1 MINNSSVRTP
11 ARKAVRPSGQA
22 ADILRERI
30 QSGFYKVQTSLP
42 SERVLAEDLH
52 VHRRVIREAI
62 EDLLRDGLI
71 HRRPNCRPI
80 IGKSVD
86 EAGDAPAAP
95 TDSAKLSSK
104 FVALIMWH
112 GGGPLESAGT
122 SQRRIFWGINHTLA
136 QTGHHAV
143 FLDLGGERDGSY
155 ERIGSAEQN
164 ARREAEHLRYVMDKE
179 FGGVIFYPYAYGSNH
194 DLIQEVSRRM
204 PLVLLDRKIAG
215 VDTDFVGVDN
225 HRATFDLT
233 TLLIEKGHRR
243 IAYVT
248 RYEPIH
254 PVQNRIQGY
263 LSAIYQNPEIV
274 IQEMLVTIP
283 LSNETTLWPVVDAV
297 FGLPEGQRPTAAVCV
312 SDYAALLLSERL
324 ERMGL
329 SVPGDVALVG
339 FDDIIPALPNG
350 VGLTSMAQPFED
362 IGRAAAE
369 LLERRMREPLR
380 VPEGV
385 ELPARMVVRGSI

>member
-1 MINNSSVRTP
+1 MTP
-11 ARKAVRPSGQA
+11 DRKVVRPSEQT

-30 QSGFYKVQTSLP
+30 QSGFYKAQTSLP

-62 EDLLRDGLI
+62 ENLLHDGLI

-80 IGKSVD
+80 VGQPVV
-86 EAGDAPAAP
+86 EARTPKVPAS
-95 TDSAKLSSK
+95 SAKLSSQ

-122 SQRRIFWGINHTLA
+122 SQRRIFWGINHALA
-136 QTGHHAV
+136 QSGHHAV

-155 ERIGSAEQN
+155 ERIGSSAQN
-164 ARREAEHLRYVMDKE
+164 AAREAEHLRYVMDKE
-179 FGGVIFYPYAYGSNH
+179 FGGVIFYPYAYGSNR
-194 DLIQEVSRRM
+194 DLIQEVNRRM
-204 PLVLLDRKIAG
+204 PLVLLDRKIDG
-215 VDTDFVGVDN
+215 IDTDFVGVDN
-225 HRATFDLT
+225 RRAMFDMT
-233 TLLIEKGHRR
+233 TRLIEQGHRR

-263 LSAIYQNPEIV
+263 LKAIYQNPEIG

-283 LSNETTLWPVVDAV
+283 LSNETTEWPVVDAV

-312 SDYAALLLSERL
+312 SDYAAVLLSERL
-324 ERMGL
+324 ERLGL
-329 SVPGDVALVG
+329 SVPGDVALAG
-339 FDDIIPALPNG
+339 FDDIVPALSNG

-369 LLERRMREPLR
+369 LVDRRMREPSR
-380 VPEGV
+380 APESI
-385 ELPARMVVRGSI
+385 ELPARMIVRESIGLVP